1 MRYIFQNNNLY
12 IWIVTILELIL
23 YRYRYSTI
31 YVGVAKMNKSFLPII
46 LLLVLVNFV
55 IAVGSLNIAPST
67 NNAGVVNLSQTI
79 TGTINLSN
87 SNVTD
92 AVTVTLPAAINL
104 SGARNNESITVTY
117 TPATNPVSIASNSSA
132 NISYSF
138 TIPSDAFNE
147 SYTGK
152 LNFLT
157 NLSDSNATLTINLNV
172 TPSPAITV
180 SSPTLYVI
188 AGTINTTSFNI
199 TNTGNTDL
207 NDVQLTVGSISGTGS
222 NMAFTLSP
230 ASAAISYQNSRLV
243 NITVSAPLNQSTGT
257 YTATINTTYSG
268 SNLTSTTL
276 TVVVLSASRALSATA
291 ASATWVRGISTSVSA
306 NTTITNT
313 GNLNLSSIVVGLP
326 DLYNGIYMLAKS
338 NIAASPS
345 STANLVPAQTAN
357 IAFTITGVTSS
368 LPNGAYTGTMNITSA
383 EGTNTTAAFTLT
395 IRNPVYSLS
404 APSSATFAGTA
415 RNATTSTSFTITNN
429 GDYAVTGINV
439 STSATSTAYN
449 ITFSGYSTSL
459 AVGGST
465 TATVTGFLPLSEDS
479 GSHSI
484 GTIYVRSDQA
494 NTTSSLYFNPESKL
508 EINTVR
514 LLVDG
519 KEDGVS
525 NGATGDDKLEPGSR
539 LKVEVEVKNTF
550 TSSEDIKI
558 EDVFIRLTA
567 ESLDNDEEDIEKE
580 SGSFD
585 LKANRKSGTKT
596 FDFGNVSIEL
606 EEGSYSIVIYAEG
619 DDEYGARHTEEWTVY
634 VELDKDSHDMRIYD
648 FEIEDTTLSCDRKTT
663 ITPYVYNFGSSR
675 EDEAEFTI
683 VNTQLGLSSR
693 EKFELENDLSESD
706 SIWSNTYDID
716 ATNLSAGTYPIKMY
730 AYYDGDELDDERT
743 VNIVVK
749 DCATVTTTTGGQSYS
764 IDFTATSGKVLTLK
778 ANDVIAFSLL
788 NEAHTITINNVGA
801 ASVTL
806 TISST
811 PVVLSI
817 NTGETRNVDLNGDGT
832 SDVAVT
838 LHSITSGQALITTTK
853 LAVTG
858 VTTTVTDEEEDET
871 IEKPFTESAAFI
883 IILIGAIVLIALL
896 IIVLM
901 VYLMKK

>member
-1 MRYIFQNNNLY
+1 
-12 IWIVTILELIL
+12 
-23 YRYRYSTI
+23 
-31 YVGVAKMNKSFLPII
+31 MNKSFLPIV

-55 IAVGSLNIAPST
+55 SAVGSMTIDPSSLNNT
-67 NNAGVVNLSQTI
+67 VVNAGDTV
-79 TGTINLSN
+79 TGTINLANIHATDNISINLPASVILSGPRN
-87 SNVTD
+87 SENVTL
-92 AVTVTLPAAINL
+92 TYNRSTNFSIG
-104 SGARNNESITVTY
+104 SGQL
-117 TPATNPVSIASNSSA
+117 A

-147 SYTGK
+147 SYLGT
-152 LNFLT
+152 LNFST
-157 NLSDSNATLTINLNV
+157 NMSGTYAILSINVTVNGSPSLSVPAATLQL
-172 TPSPAITV
+172 
-180 SSPTLYVI
+180 I
-188 AGTINTTSFNI
+188 AGTTNFTSINI
-199 TNTGNTDL
+199 TNTGNTDV
-207 NDVQLTVGSISGTGS
+207 NDIILSMGGISGVGVNLT
-222 NMAFTLSP
+222 AALS
-230 ASAAISYQNSRLV
+230 SSSFAIPYQSSKII
-243 NITVSAPLNQSTGT
+243 NITVSAPLDQTVG
-257 YTATINTTYSG
+257 AYSG
-268 SNLTSTTL
+268 QISAGYRNAEKSANATL
-276 TVVVLSASRALSATA
+276 SVSVLAASRALTTTA
-291 ASATWVRGISTSVSA
+291 ATATWVRGISTSAAA
-306 NTTITNT
+306 NTTITNS
-313 GNLNLSSIVVGLP
+313 GNLNISSIVVGLP

-345 STANLVPAQTAN
+345 STASLLPAQTAN

-368 LPNGAYTGTMNITSA
+368 LPNGVYTGTMNVTSA

-395 IRNPVYSLS
+395 VRNPVYSLS
-404 APSSATFAGTA
+404 APSSATFAGTT
-415 RNATTSTSFTITNN
+415 RNTTTSTSFTITNN

-449 ITFSGYSTSL
+449 VTFSGYSTSL

-465 TATVTGFLPLSEDS
+465 TATVNGFLPLSEDS

-508 EINTVR
+508 EINAVR

-519 KEDGVS
+519 KEDSVS

-558 EDVFIRLTA
+558 EDAFIMITA
-567 ESLDNDEEDIEKE
+567 ESLEEDDEDVEKE
-580 SGSFD
+580 TGSFD
-585 LKANRKSGTKT
+585 LKANKKSGTKT

-606 EEGSYSIVIYAEG
+606 EEGSYSIVIYTEG
-619 DDEYGARHTEEWTVY
+619 DDEYGARHTAEWTVY
-634 VELDKDSHDMRIYD
+634 VELDKESHDMRIYD
-648 FEIEDTTLSCDRKTT
+648 FEIEDTTLSCSRITT
-663 ITPYVYNFGSSR
+663 ITPHIYNFGSSR

-706 SIWSNTYDID
+706 SVWSNTYDID
-716 ATNLSAGTYPIKMY
+716 ATNLSAGTYPLKMY
-730 AYYDGDELDDERT
+730 AYYDGDELDDERI

-749 DCATVTTTTGGQSYS
+749 DCATGTTTGGQSYS
-764 IDFTATSGKVLTLK
+764 IDFTATSGRVLTVK

-788 NEAHTITINNVGA
+788 NEAHTITINSVGTTSA
-801 ASVTL
+801 TI

-811 PVVLSI
+811 PVVLSM
-817 NTGETRNVDLNGDGT
+817 NVGETRNVDLNGDGT

-838 LHSITSGQALITTTK
+838 LHTITSGQALITTTK
-853 LAVTG
+853 LSGAG
-858 VTTTVTDEEEDET
+858 ATTTTTTSGDEDDEI

-883 IILIGAIVLIALL
+883 IILIGAIVIVALL